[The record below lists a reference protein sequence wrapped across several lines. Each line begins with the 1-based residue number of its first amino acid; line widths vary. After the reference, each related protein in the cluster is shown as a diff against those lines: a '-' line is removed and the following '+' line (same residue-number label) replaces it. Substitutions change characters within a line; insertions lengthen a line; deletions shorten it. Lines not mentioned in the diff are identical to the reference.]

1 MKTVKRLLGLMLA
14 GVLAAG
20 TLQGTVCAS
29 QKESARTDAAAVF
42 GNKVKELEKKYGV
55 LKEGRE
61 TIRIDTKEYF
71 TSMESPFEADKD
83 GGMLFAYVHDFDFDG
98 ADELLTLR
106 RERGTASLIQDGTPF
121 NSDMYKYIFD
131 MFEMKDGQCTHADS
145 RTIGV
150 FDVLNWSI
158 NYKCIS
164 VFLHETDRFV
174 DICTE
179 TFISQQDH
187 PSDTALVRIRYNG
200 TVFSDDNGIR
210 FGYWYSENGVRCMKP
225 VSEAALNYLSDMFP
239 SEETFWADLV
249 STDSEQDRKFTEA
262 RDQRLEALG
271 FKLFET
277 RQDFLDAYDP
287 SEMNDA
293 ELSMMDAE
301 FSAITALD
309 CYAPVSGSM
318 TMMAFVN
325 EQVQREMDENG
336 MTVIVRSVDKEKK
349 VSDK

>member
-1 MKTVKRLLGLMLA
+1 
-14 GVLAAG
+14 
-20 TLQGTVCAS
+20 
-29 QKESARTDAAAVF
+29 
-42 GNKVKELEKKYGV
+42 
-55 LKEGRE
+55 
-61 TIRIDTKEYF
+61 
-71 TSMESPFEADKD
+71 
-83 GGMLFAYVHDFDFDG
+83 
-98 ADELLTLR
+98 
-106 RERGTASLIQDGTPF
+106 
-121 NSDMYKYIFD
+121 MYKYIFD

>member
-14 GVLAAG
+14 VVLAAG
-20 TLQGTVCAS
+20 TLQGTACAS

-83 GGMLFAYVHDFDFDG
+83 GGMLFAYVHDFDLDG

-121 NSDMYKYIFD
+121 DSDMYKYIFD

-225 VSEAALNYLSDMFP
+225 VSEAALRGAWIQALRDKAGFP
-239 SEETFWADLV
+239 GCLRPIGNERCGAVHDGCGIQCDYSAGLLCT
-249 STDSEQDRKFTEA
+249 
-262 RDQRLEALG
+262 G
-271 FKLFET
+271 FRFDDDDGLCERT
-277 RQDFLDAYDP
+277 GPAGD
-287 SEMNDA
+287 
-293 ELSMMDAE
+293 
-301 FSAITALD
+301 
-309 CYAPVSGSM
+309 G
-318 TMMAFVN
+318 
-325 EQVQREMDENG
+325 
-336 MTVIVRSVDKEKK
+336 
-349 VSDK
+349 